1 MNRNSLIVGVPLLLI
16 AVALVVWL
24 QGLDRGNATAAR
36 DEGPRPRYSM
46 RNAEWT
52 RLGADGHTEFHVTAA
67 TIDYYVDESARM
79 SNMTLDGLDGGR
91 GPWRLTSPAG
101 EMPAHE
107 TRMLLKKPVVMIGLP
122 KQGGSAVKL
131 TTDQMWV
138 DSKLKELY
146 TESPVRMTRG
156 TEHASATGMRADW
169 AGQKMDLLHDVKV
182 TYVPPM

>member
-1 MNRNSLIVGVPLLLI
+1 MNRNSLVVGLALLLF
-16 AVALVVWL
+16 AVVLVMWL
-24 QGLDRGNATAAR
+24 HGLDRGAPATAR

-52 RLGADGHTEFHVTAA
+52 RLGADGRAEFHVTAE

-79 SNMTLDGLDGGR
+79 SNMILDGLDGGR

-107 TRMLLKKPVVMIGLP
+107 TRMLLKKPVVMTGLP
-122 KQGGSAVKL
+122 KQGGSAVRL

-138 DSKLKELY
+138 DSKRKELY
-146 TESPVRMTRG
+146 TESPVLMTRG
-156 TEHASATGMRADW
+156 NEQASATGMRADW
-169 AGQKMDLLHDVKV
+169 AGQKIDLLHDVKV
-182 TYVPPM
+182 TYVPPT